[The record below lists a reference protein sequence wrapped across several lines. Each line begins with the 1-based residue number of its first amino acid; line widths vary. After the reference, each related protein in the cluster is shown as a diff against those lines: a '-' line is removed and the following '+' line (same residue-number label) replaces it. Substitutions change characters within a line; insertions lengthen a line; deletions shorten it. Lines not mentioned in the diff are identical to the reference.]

1 MAIKLEST
9 VKGIECAA
17 LLTIESPTEN
27 PAVGLRVENVRTL
40 QGDAWK
46 EDPTKGKQV
55 VTFVGED
62 GPVEL
67 QGTVDQ
73 EKAIE
78 ISAAYKVVIETQIST
93 QSLPAFEAG
102 RKSRT
107 LLAVSVLRVV
117 EVWATP
123 KKCVWR
129 ASEAAGA
136 QAGARVFDPNTG
148 RIESPAKAA

>member
-27 PAVGLRVENVRTL
+27 PAVGLRVEAVRTL

-46 EDPTKGKQV
+46 EDATKGKQV

-67 QGTVDQ
+67 AGTVDQ
-73 EKAIE
+73 DKAIE
-78 ISAAYKVVIETQIST
+78 IAAAYKVIVETQISA
-93 QSLPAFEAG
+93 QSLPTFEAG

-123 KKCVWR
+123 QKCLWR
-129 ASEAAGA
+129 ASGAISEAA
-136 QAGARVFDPNTG
+136 AGGRTVDMTTG
-148 RIESPAKAA
+148 RISGPKAA